1 MGDIGVSFLSSAIY
15 DVLKFIFCKSIDE
28 AQLYKIDK
36 TIKAE
41 IYKKYYDK
49 IDSNMLNQ
57 LLSATSQKDLIKE
70 CILYNITDDIYSGH
84 NSSHKNYDEMTI
96 NNLYLQVKKEY
107 KKTLKKDDFTKF
119 FQDYFELAN
128 QLLYDELDN
137 SEKIQ
142 VTLFNKSIRQSESN
156 ILFFIKELQ
165 TKIEKLTK
173 ENPVC
178 HVEKYREIVSEYHK
192 MLKSRKSKERIYLLD
207 KFEFSR
213 FYVPPLLK
221 QRINFNYNDV
231 DYCPQYNVRS
241 AINAMPFHFYD
252 GWKHIFD
259 CNNFVYIIGGPGY
272 RKSLFLT
279 KLINDYE
286 QLNFLSD
293 EEHLVIYGDLKAYK
307 LDDDYSMSMVEY
319 LQNCIVR
326 ESLIDRKY
334 ISKEMI
340 EYFID
345 SGRCLLLFDALDE
358 VEKNKRADLHER
370 IVTYFENKNPNNK
383 ICITSRSRG
392 FIPEND
398 HIVYEILPLDQD
410 QVETYIDNL
419 IKLDKFDEND
429 KKLFFEKAYILMD
442 RNFLNSFLILS
453 LLLHIFK
460 SERNLPDTKLD
471 LYKKCFEYIAFSR
484 EKEKNQ
490 KYNWNDLT
498 GLMKNTTFSTL
509 ASMGLPNNNDIDR
522 QDIIEMICE
531 NYRKQYGTMQ
541 ATEIAAEQF
550 LNYCS
555 ERTELFVLSSEE
567 NKFHFFHRSFF
578 EYFYANYLFYHLEKV
593 ECIYEGLKQ
602 FDVDSEIFELTFALV
617 KQNNEMKYQKLI
629 EYVFEKCNQEIVKK
643 DKTRISAFNILTL
656 GMQVID
662 DIEYRDRY
670 INFIIKNKKYIIEY
684 QGEILDDKIN
694 EIIDTNKEYINTIVD
709 EYCNEAKIQIIDVIL
724 SSIKKTLN
732 NKKLEDDYD
741 AELEQLTSSIEKNL
755 IYMSESSFY
764 LKSYIIKKNNKD
776 FCKNIM
782 KNEHFMSLL
791 EKSYVVNNQD
801 EIYLSHYNNLYAS
814 LDEKIKKEI
823 DNILSNGVKMLKEFY
838 EKRTIKLK

>member
-272 RKSLFLT
+272 GKSLFLT

-484 EKEKNQ
+484 EKEK
-490 KYNWNDLT
+490 T
-498 GLMKNTTFSTL
+498 
-509 ASMGLPNNNDIDR
+509 
-522 QDIIEMICE
+522 
-531 NYRKQYGTMQ
+531 
-541 ATEIAAEQF
+541 
-550 LNYCS
+550 
-555 ERTELFVLSSEE
+555 
-567 NKFHFFHRSFF
+567 
-578 EYFYANYLFYHLEKV
+578 
-593 ECIYEGLKQ
+593 
-602 FDVDSEIFELTFALV
+602 
-617 KQNNEMKYQKLI
+617 
-629 EYVFEKCNQEIVKK
+629 
-643 DKTRISAFNILTL
+643 
-656 GMQVID
+656 
-662 DIEYRDRY
+662 
-670 INFIIKNKKYIIEY
+670 
-684 QGEILDDKIN
+684 KI
-694 EIIDTNKEYINTIVD
+694 
-709 EYCNEAKIQIIDVIL
+709 
-724 SSIKKTLN
+724 
-732 NKKLEDDYD
+732 
-741 AELEQLTSSIEKNL
+741 
-755 IYMSESSFY
+755 
-764 LKSYIIKKNNKD
+764 
-776 FCKNIM
+776 
-782 KNEHFMSLL
+782 
-791 EKSYVVNNQD
+791 
-801 EIYLSHYNNLYAS
+801 
-814 LDEKIKKEI
+814 
-823 DNILSNGVKMLKEFY
+823 
-838 EKRTIKLK
+838 

>member
-1 MGDIGVSFLSSAIY
+1 MI
-15 DVLKFIFCKSIDE
+15 
-28 AQLYKIDK
+28 
-36 TIKAE
+36 
-41 IYKKYYDK
+41 
-49 IDSNMLNQ
+49 N
-57 LLSATSQKDLIKE
+57 KE
-70 CILYNITDDIYSGH
+70 
-84 NSSHKNYDEMTI
+84 
-96 NNLYLQVKKEY
+96 
-107 KKTLKKDDFTKF
+107 
-119 FQDYFELAN
+119 
-128 QLLYDELDN
+128 
-137 SEKIQ
+137 
-142 VTLFNKSIRQSESN
+142 
-156 ILFFIKELQ
+156 ELQ

-272 RKSLFLT
+272 GKSLFLT

-429 KKLFFEKAYILMD
+429 KKEVYETQI
-442 RNFLNSFLILS
+442 
-453 LLLHIFK
+453 
-460 SERNLPDTKLD
+460 KLVDD
-471 LYKKCFEYIAFSR
+471 LYKELDSK
-484 EKEKNQ
+484 KEQ
-490 KYNWNDLT
+490 LRQLLIVND
-498 GLMKNTTFSTL
+498 K
-509 ASMGLPNNNDIDR
+509 
-522 QDIIEMICE
+522 
-531 NYRKQYGTMQ
+531 
-541 ATEIAAEQF
+541 
-550 LNYCS
+550 
-555 ERTELFVLSSEE
+555 
-567 NKFHFFHRSFF
+567 
-578 EYFYANYLFYHLEKV
+578 
-593 ECIYEGLKQ
+593 LK
-602 FDVDSEIFELTFALV
+602 
-617 KQNNEMKYQKLI
+617 
-629 EYVFEKCNQEIVKK
+629 
-643 DKTRISAFNILTL
+643 
-656 GMQVID
+656 
-662 DIEYRDRY
+662 
-670 INFIIKNKKYIIEY
+670 
-684 QGEILDDKIN
+684 
-694 EIIDTNKEYINTIVD
+694 
-709 EYCNEAKIQIIDVIL
+709 
-724 SSIKKTLN
+724 
-732 NKKLEDDYD
+732 
-741 AELEQLTSSIEKNL
+741 AELETLRVG
-755 IYMSESSFY
+755 
-764 LKSYIIKKNNKD
+764 D
-776 FCKNIM
+776 
-782 KNEHFMSLL
+782 
-791 EKSYVVNNQD
+791 
-801 EIYLSHYNNLYAS
+801 
-814 LDEKIKKEI
+814 
-823 DNILSNGVKMLKEFY
+823 SNG
-838 EKRTIKLK
+838 IS